1 MKLGLFGINLGN
13 QLPAEEMVAVAQHAE
28 AAGLDSVWV
37 GEHVAVP
44 LHVDSRYPYNR
55 TGEFLPGTDTP
66 FVDPMVTLA
75 HLAAATTTLRLG
87 TGIMIVPQW
96 NPLLL
101 AKQVASLDRLAG
113 GRLLLGLG
121 LGWMAEEFRLLGA
134 PFERRGERFADYLAA
149 MKRVWAGGVVEH
161 HSAFLDW
168 APFKSLPLP
177 MQAPHP
183 PIIIGGHSRA
193 AVRRAVAMG
202 DGLFSFTRNVAHMGE
217 VMQLLHAECDAQG
230 RNPASIEV
238 TTLWNFSREGADSV
252 TRYAELGLARLVAF
266 PQAMGAGDIRTRIDR
281 FAAAAGGP

>member
-44 LHVDSRYPYNR
+44 MQVNSRYPYNR
-55 TGEFLPGTDTP
+55 TGEFQPGTDTP

-87 TGIMIVPQW
+87 TGIMILPQW

-101 AKQVASLDRLAG
+101 AKQVASLDLLAG

-121 LGWMAEEFRLLGA
+121 LGWMAEEFRLMHA

-161 HSAFLDW
+161 HSEFLDW
-168 APFKSLPLP
+168 APFKTLPQP
-177 MQAPHP
+177 KQRPYP

-193 AVRRAVAMG
+193 AVRRAVTMA
-202 DGLFSFTRNVAHMGE
+202 DGLFAFTRHVAHMGE
-217 VMQLLHAECDAQG
+217 VMQLLRSECEAQG
-230 RNPASIEV
+230 RDPSTIEV
-238 TTLWNFSREGADSV
+238 TTLWNFGREGADSLP
-252 TRYAELGLARLVAF
+252 RYAELGVSRLVAF
-266 PQAMGAGDIRTRIDR
+266 PQAMGTDDIRARIDR
-281 FAAAAGGP
+281 FAAAAGAR